1 MAARNL
7 DSDQNWHGNLSMY
20 SSYDINVCSKM
31 AEDET
36 IEIAYIVI
44 ERCFSLSIVMLY
56 E

>member
-1 MAARNL
+1 
-7 DSDQNWHGNLSMY
+7 MY
-20 SSYDINVCSKM
+20 LPYDIKVCSKM

-44 ERCFSLSIVMLY
+44 EMLY